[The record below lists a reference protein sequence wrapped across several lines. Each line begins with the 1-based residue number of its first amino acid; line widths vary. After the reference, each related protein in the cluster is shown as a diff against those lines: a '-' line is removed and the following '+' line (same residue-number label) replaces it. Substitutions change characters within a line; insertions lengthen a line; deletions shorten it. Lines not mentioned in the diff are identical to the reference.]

1 MATSEKFVTPRL
13 DGHYNYWSMLMENFL
28 RSKEMWN
35 LVDEGI
41 TSLAIG
47 TSSASEAQR
56 KSVEETKLK
65 DLKVKNYLSQAINR
79 EIMKIILDKIISK
92 AIWDSMK
99 QKYQGSTST
108 KVKRV
113 QLQALKKEFE
123 MLVMKE
129 GEEINNF
136 ISRTLMLVNK
146 IKVNGGRFE
155 AKHGG
160 R

>member
-1 MATSEKFVTPRL
+1 MATFEKFVTPRL
-13 DGHYNYWSMLMENFL
+13 DGHYNHWSMLMENFL

-41 TSLAIG
+41 TSPAIG

-65 DLKVKNYLSQAINR
+65 DLK
-79 EIMKIILDKIISK
+79 
-92 AIWDSMK
+92 
-99 QKYQGSTST
+99 KYQGSTST
-108 KVKRV
+108 KVKRA

-129 GEEINNF
+129 GEEINSF
-136 ISRTLMLVNK
+136 ISRTLVLESNDINIMPVDEFHGSLLVQEQRMQGNQEEEQAL
-146 IKVNGGRFE
+146 RFIPL
-155 AKHGG
+155 KNLSTSV
-160 R
+160 